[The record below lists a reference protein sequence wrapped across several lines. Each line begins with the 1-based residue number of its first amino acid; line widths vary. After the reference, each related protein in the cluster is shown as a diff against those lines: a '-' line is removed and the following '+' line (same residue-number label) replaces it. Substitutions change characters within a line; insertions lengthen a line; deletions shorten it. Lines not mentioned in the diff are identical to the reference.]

1 MLHALLVELVRGS
14 VVVIVSVEV
23 STVEMGASVLVMV
36 VELGWVGT

>member
-1 MLHALLVELVRGS
+1 MLHALLVELVRCS

-23 STVEMGASVLVMV
+23 STVEMGGSVLVMV